1 MKIEILFPEIC
12 NLYGE
17 LENVSYLRK
26 SCDEAEIIETS
37 VNSVPYFVNEEPDL
51 IYMGTMTEKMQLLV
65 IEKLRPY
72 IGRIRELIDRGVHFL
87 ITGNALEVF
96 GRYIE
101 DADGSRTECLGM
113 IDIMT
118 KRDMSTRFNSLYLGN
133 FEGMKIVGFKSQFTH
148 SYWCGEADPAGLF
161 DTERGPGL
169 NPQITEEGIRINN
182 FMATYIIGPL
192 LVLNPPLTEY
202 LLRSCGVS
210 EPEAAFTEAAM
221 DAYETRVKEFSEP
234 KRGFYY

>member
-101 DADGSRTECLGM
+101 DADGYRT
-113 IDIMT
+113 
-118 KRDMSTRFNSLYLGN
+118 
-133 FEGMKIVGFKSQFTH
+133 
-148 SYWCGEADPAGLF
+148 
-161 DTERGPGL
+161 
-169 NPQITEEGIRINN
+169 
-182 FMATYIIGPL
+182 
-192 LVLNPPLTEY
+192 
-202 LLRSCGVS
+202 
-210 EPEAAFTEAAM
+210 
-221 DAYETRVKEFSEP
+221 
-234 KRGFYY
+234 